1 MKTHH
6 KIQQYVCNQCP
17 RKFAQV
23 SQLNI
28 HLTSHTGIREFFCPQ
43 CPNKSFKQQSHLL
56 QHMKIHGT
64 DIGYPCEKCDEK
76 FLQLTHLE
84 HHMKMHDTCKF
95 KCEMCPSSFNQE
107 ALLKK
112 HIQRHIDGRY
122 LMCPIVGCSE
132 GFTIKSQL
140 TKHLHMQHA
149 SESNIPK
156 RPSTK
161 KSKKDSSNNA
171 SNQQHNCS
179 FQNCTATFNNV
190 NSLNDHLRTV
200 HGQPAVKS
208 SGSSKKSK
216 VDPMLLEQLENA
228 RKNNAVDAA
237 ALGQSFN
244 FLLANGTPFLGG
256 GDHLDPNSA
265 AHHKRMLSVSDLF
278 T

>member
-17 RKFAQV
+17 RKFTQV

-64 DIGYPCEKCDEK
+64 DIGYPCTKCDEK

-84 HHMKMHDTCKF
+84 HHMKMHETFKF

-107 ALLKK
+107 PLLKK

-156 RPSTK
+156 RTTK
-161 KSKKDSSNNA
+161 KKPVAASTNA
-171 SNQQHNCS
+171 TRHSCG
-179 FQNCTATFNNV
+179 FQNCTASFEATT
-190 NSLNDHLRTV
+190 SLNEHLRTV
-200 HGQPAVKS
+200 HGQSVTKN
-208 SGSSKKSK
+208 SGSKKAKADS
-216 VDPMLLEQLENA
+216 MLLDQLENA
-228 RKNNAVDAA
+228 RKNNAVDAT

-244 FLLANGTPFLGG
+244 FLLANGAPFLGG
-256 GDHLDPNSA
+256 GDHLDP
-265 AHHKRMLSVSDLF
+265 HKRMLSVSI
-278 T
+278 